1 MKIAAFDIGGTA
13 LKMGVMA
20 RDSRLL
26 ETARQSIN
34 DSDGDRIL
42 QAMLSWLAAHPSCE
56 GIAIS
61 APGYIDPHSGF
72 ITMGGAIRRFDNF
85 AMKSWLET
93 RTGLPV
99 SVENDA
105 NCVLLAERWQGK
117 AAEMANFLVL
127 TIGTGIGG
135 AIFCQHQLINGA
147 RFRAGE
153 FGYMLT
159 DRPGGRDPRRYS
171 MNENCTLRVLRHR
184 YAQYIGAPLDSVTGE
199 LIFDRYDAGDPVCQ
213 RLVAEFFNGLGHGLY
228 NLVHIF
234 DPQTIFIGGGVV
246 ERPGFLTLLRQHLAW
261 FGIADYLDTVSH
273 GNDAGLIGAVYHFNQ
288 LYRSP
293 DDDRH

>member
-13 LKMGVMA
+13 LKMGVMT
-20 RDSRLL
+20 RDGRLL
-26 ETARQSIN
+26 ESAKQSIN
-34 DSDGDRIL
+34 DSDGDHIL
-42 QAMLSWLAAHPSCE
+42 QVMLSWLAAHPSCE
-56 GIAIS
+56 GVAIS
-61 APGYIDPHSGF
+61 APGYVDPHSGF

-85 AMKSWLET
+85 AMKAWLEA

-105 NCVLLAERWQGK
+105 N
-117 AAEMANFLVL
+117 
-127 TIGTGIGG
+127 
-135 AIFCQHQLINGA
+135 HQLVHGA

-159 DRPGGRDPRRYS
+159 DRHGGRDPRRYS

-184 YAQYIGAPLDSVTGE
+184 YAEHIAAPLESVTGE
-199 LIFDRYDAGDPVCQ
+199 MIFDRYDAGDPVCQ

-228 NLVHIF
+228 NLVNIF
-234 DPQTIFIGGGVV
+234 DPQAIFIGGGIV
-246 ERPGFLTLLRQHLAW
+246 ERPGFLALLRQHLAW
-261 FGIADYLDTVSH
+261 FGIADSLDTVSH

-288 LYRSP
+288 HYRSP
-293 DDDRH
+293 GDDRH

>member
-20 RDSRLL
+20 RDGRLL

-34 DSDGDRIL
+34 ASDGDRIL

-105 NCVLLAERWQGK
+105 NCVLLAERWQGQSGGDGQFSG
-117 AAEMANFLVL
+117 AHYRYWHRWGDFLP
-127 TIGTGIGG
+127 TPADQRG
-135 AIFCQHQLINGA
+135 AFSCRRIRLHA
-147 RFRAGE
+147 
-153 FGYMLT
+153 Y
-159 DRPGGRDPRRYS
+159 RPSRRTRS
-171 MNENCTLRVLRHR
+171 SSLFNE
-184 YAQYIGAPLDSVTGE
+184 
-199 LIFDRYDAGDPVCQ
+199 
-213 RLVAEFFNGLGHGLY
+213 
-228 NLVHIF
+228 
-234 DPQTIFIGGGVV
+234 
-246 ERPGFLTLLRQHLAW
+246 
-261 FGIADYLDTVSH
+261 
-273 GNDAGLIGAVYHFNQ
+273 
-288 LYRSP
+288 
-293 DDDRH
+293 

>member
-1 MKIAAFDIGGTA
+1 MPFTRI
-13 LKMGVMA
+13 
-20 RDSRLL
+20 SLL
-26 ETARQSIN
+26 AGKSPEY
-34 DSDGDRIL
+34 
-42 QAMLSWLAAHPSCE
+42 LAAISDSLDQALTEAFEVPE
-56 GIAIS
+56 TDRFAAI
-61 APGYIDPHSGF
+61 H
-72 ITMGGAIRRFDNF
+72 
-85 AMKSWLET
+85 
-93 RTGLPV
+93 
-99 SVENDA
+99 
-105 NCVLLAERWQGK
+105 
-117 AAEMANFLVL
+117 
-127 TIGTGIGG
+127 
-135 AIFCQHQLINGA
+135 QHQ
-147 RFRAGE
+147 
-153 FGYMLT
+153 
-159 DRPGGRDPRRYS
+159 P
-171 MNENCTLRVLRHR
+171 
-184 YAQYIGAPLDSVTGE
+184 GE

>member
-13 LKMGVMA
+13 LKMGVMT
-20 RDSRLL
+20 RDGRLL

-61 APGYIDPHSGF
+61 APGYIDPHSGL

-105 NCVLLAERWQGK
+105 NCVLLAERWRGD
-117 AAEMANFLVL
+117 FLP
-127 TIGTGIGG
+127 TPADQRG
-135 AIFCQHQLINGA
+135 AFSCRRIRLYA
-147 RFRAGE
+147 
-153 FGYMLT
+153 Y
-159 DRPGGRDPRRYS
+159 RPSRRTRS
-171 MNENCTLRVLRHR
+171 SSLFNE
-184 YAQYIGAPLDSVTGE
+184 
-199 LIFDRYDAGDPVCQ
+199 
-213 RLVAEFFNGLGHGLY
+213 
-228 NLVHIF
+228 
-234 DPQTIFIGGGVV
+234 
-246 ERPGFLTLLRQHLAW
+246 
-261 FGIADYLDTVSH
+261 
-273 GNDAGLIGAVYHFNQ
+273 
-288 LYRSP
+288 
-293 DDDRH
+293 

>member
-20 RDSRLL
+20 RDGRLL

-61 APGYIDPHSGF
+61 SPGYIDPHSGL

-99 SVENDA
+99 
-105 NCVLLAERWQGK
+105 
-117 AAEMANFLVL
+117 
-127 TIGTGIGG
+127 
-135 AIFCQHQLINGA
+135 
-147 RFRAGE
+147 
-153 FGYMLT
+153 
-159 DRPGGRDPRRYS
+159 
-171 MNENCTLRVLRHR
+171 
-184 YAQYIGAPLDSVTGE
+184 
-199 LIFDRYDAGDPVCQ
+199 
-213 RLVAEFFNGLGHGLY
+213 
-228 NLVHIF
+228 
-234 DPQTIFIGGGVV
+234 
-246 ERPGFLTLLRQHLAW
+246 
-261 FGIADYLDTVSH
+261 
-273 GNDAGLIGAVYHFNQ
+273 
-288 LYRSP
+288 
-293 DDDRH
+293 

>member
-20 RDSRLL
+20 RDGRLL

-135 AIFCQHQLINGA
+135 GDFLPTPADQRGA
-147 RFRAGE
+147 FSCRRIRLHA
-153 FGYMLT
+153 Y
-159 DRPGGRDPRRYS
+159 RPSRRTRS
-171 MNENCTLRVLRHR
+171 SSL
-184 YAQYIGAPLDSVTGE
+184 
-199 LIFDRYDAGDPVCQ
+199 FD
-213 RLVAEFFNGLGHGLY
+213 E
-228 NLVHIF
+228 
-234 DPQTIFIGGGVV
+234 
-246 ERPGFLTLLRQHLAW
+246 
-261 FGIADYLDTVSH
+261 
-273 GNDAGLIGAVYHFNQ
+273 
-288 LYRSP
+288 
-293 DDDRH
+293 

>member
-1 MKIAAFDIGGTA
+1 
-13 LKMGVMA
+13 
-20 RDSRLL
+20 
-26 ETARQSIN
+26 
-34 DSDGDRIL
+34 
-42 QAMLSWLAAHPSCE
+42 MLSWLAAHPSCE

-105 NCVLLAERWQGK
+105 NCAAGRALAGQSGGDGQFSGAHYRYWHRWGD
-117 AAEMANFLVL
+117 FLP
-127 TIGTGIGG
+127 TP
-135 AIFCQHQLINGA
+135 ADQRA

-184 YAQYIGAPLDSVTGE
+184 YAQHIGAPLDSVTGE

-213 RLVAEFFNGLGHGLY
+213 RLVAEFFNG
-228 NLVHIF
+228 
-234 DPQTIFIGGGVV
+234 
-246 ERPGFLTLLRQHLAW
+246 RPWPL
-261 FGIADYLDTVSH
+261 
-273 GNDAGLIGAVYHFNQ
+273 
-288 LYRSP
+288 
-293 DDDRH
+293 